1 MITFDFILPITYAI
15 YFTHGVFHNHLLDI
29 GINRLTFGLYLIN
42 IMVLFILYKVGG
54 KLDKCLGF

>member
-1 MITFDFILPITYAI
+1 MITFDFILPIMYAI

-42 IMVLFILYKVGG
+42 IMVLFILY
-54 KLDKCLGF
+54 